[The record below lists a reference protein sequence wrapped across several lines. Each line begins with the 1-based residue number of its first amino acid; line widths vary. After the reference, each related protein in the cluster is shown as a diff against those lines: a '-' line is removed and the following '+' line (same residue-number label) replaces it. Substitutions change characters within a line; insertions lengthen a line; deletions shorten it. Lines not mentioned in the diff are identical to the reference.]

1 ASSVPPAR
9 EIADLLGRAGGPGS
23 PDELGLAAEDV
34 KQALASSR
42 YLRNRFTVNTVGRIV
57 GAW

>member
-1 ASSVPPAR
+1 VPPAR